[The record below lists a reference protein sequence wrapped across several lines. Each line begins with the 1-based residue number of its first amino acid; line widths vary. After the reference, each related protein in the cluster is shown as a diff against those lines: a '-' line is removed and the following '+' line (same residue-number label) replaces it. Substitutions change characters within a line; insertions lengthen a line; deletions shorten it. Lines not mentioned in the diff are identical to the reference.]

1 MLPSLDLSTLR
12 FESPERLWLL
22 AIPLAL
28 LPLWAWQ
35 VTRRGADM
43 HRLRHHRSLPRR
55 ERFHIFGSLLFWIC
69 LILAMASTIVATAR
83 PVARVSFLRTAGVD
97 LVILQ
102 DASASM
108 HVKDVTGNRW
118 QRSMRFL
125 RLLGEALSW
134 KDDRIALALFA
145 NLATPQIRLT
155 TDPNTFFFFLDHLDA
170 APPFRL
176 EDATT
181 WDTNIESGIHWGLRL
196 IDKDEELHGPSL
208 NAKVFVLVSDGQ
220 AWSGQVEAALSA
232 ARTRGVPLY
241 AVGVGTTA
249 GGIIPAPANA
259 DPKPDLEEE
268 EDAEDPIFV
277 HSALDRSSLRA
288 IATAAG
294 GSYVELDQESDRQI
308 ASTIISAVRARAG
321 SRGIEE
327 RTDELYWRFLVLAAT
342 VLVAGVLFVRDSAE
356 IWIQAAGAIV
366 VLFVVSALVR

>member
-1 MLPSLDLSTLR
+1 VSTLLLPFVDVATVR

-28 LPLWAWQ
+28 LALWMWQ
-35 VTRRGADM
+35 VIRRARDM
-43 HRLRHHRSLPRR
+43 RRLRRSRTLPFR
-55 ERFHIFGSLLFWIC
+55 ERFHIFGGLLFWLC
-69 LILAMASTIVATAR
+69 LVLAIASTIVAVAR
-83 PVARVSFLRTAGVD
+83 PVARVTLLRNAGVD

-108 HVKDVTGNRW
+108 HVRDVTGNRW

-125 RLLGEALSW
+125 RVLGEALSW

-155 TDPNTFFFFLDHLDA
+155 IDPNTFFFFLDHLDE

-176 EDATT
+176 EDDTT

-196 IDKDEELHGPSL
+196 IDKDEELHGPSA

-220 AWSGQVEAALSA
+220 AWTGRVEEALIA
-232 ARTRGVPLY
+232 ARSRGVPLY
-241 AVGVGTTA
+241 AIGVGTSA
-249 GGIIPAPANA
+249 GGVIPAPATPDTGA
-259 DPKPDLEEE
+259 DDEDEE
-268 EDAEDPIFV
+268 PVFIQSV
-277 HSALDRSSLRA
+277 LDRASLRA

-294 GSYVELDQESDRQI
+294 GYYFELDRTSDRQI
-308 ASTIISAVRARAG
+308 ASTIIDAARARAG

-327 RTDELYWRFLVLAAT
+327 RVDELYWRFLLLAAG
-342 VLVAGVLFVRDSAE
+342 LLLAGVLFVRDSAE
-356 IWIQAAGAIV
+356 LWFHTAATGGVLLIVLRAI
-366 VLFVVSALVR
+366 R